1 LAGCENCFKLDDKSG
16 QVGRQDLPEDVH
28 VHRAIA
34 MNQTISQAHDLWLG
48 DARILCL
55 QLLGNAAGRLTDD
68 LKQASQDQVEN
79 SLAIQIGASC
89 PERG

>member
-1 LAGCENCFKLDDKSG
+1 
-16 QVGRQDLPEDVH
+16 
-28 VHRAIA
+28 

-79 SLAIQIGASC
+79 SLAIQVLALLAPNEGDRFA
-89 PERG
+89 GMF